1 MVAINTAYPSTTSYI
16 SLATTLAASAK
27 TTTATDQSSDDT
39 GTNQSATNVT
49 LSDAAK
55 AAIAIKDFT
64 TVIAEARS
72 KLSALLTDASRTSP
86 LEKDKLAL
94 DLSSLDQREIYAMAS
109 DKGFSADEQKA
120 AGLEMQRRFDAALS
134 GPAAVAKV
142 TGTYTALYKAAGE
155 YLDTLGAEEKAE
167 PDWIAARAAV
177 TEGLKQLQSAP
188 KQLPAAGK
196 DDPVALYLKLQEA
209 GGGSSNLPIADVAN
223 SARKTLD
230 ALYADALAGGK
241 APTFNKDTKTG
252 NFIDLSKLDSR
263 TLSSIALDQTGK
275 FSSDEVRAA
284 SSTLRSKSGAAL
296 VAGFQNAAKSSDPT
310 AFSQNIISMYASMT
324 TEERQASG
332 WSPQFYEAALN
343 SYQSATK
350 LLNMFSEAGG
360 SSTSFLSWMG
370 K

>member
-1 MVAINTAYPSTTSYI
+1 MVAINTAYPSTTSYV

-27 TTTATDQSSDDT
+27 AASATDQSSDDAANT
-39 GTNQSATNVT
+39 SATNVT

-55 AAIAIKDFT
+55 AAIAVKDFT

-72 KLSALLTDASRTSP
+72 KLTTLLTDANRKSP

-94 DLSSLDQREIYAMAS
+94 NLSSLDQREIYAMAS
-109 DKGFSADEQKA
+109 DKSFSADEQKA
-120 AGLEMQRRFDAALS
+120 AGLEMQRRFEAALS

-142 TGTYTALYKAAGE
+142 TGTYTGLYKAAAE
-155 YLDTLGAEEKAE
+155 YLDTLSAEEKAE
-167 PDWIAARAAV
+167 PDWITARAAV
-177 TEGLKQLQSAP
+177 TDGLKQLQADP
-188 KQLPAAGK
+188 KKLPAAGK
-196 DDPVALYLKLQEA
+196 DDPVAIYLQLQAA
-209 GGGSSNLPIADVAN
+209 GGGNKDVPIADVATG
-223 SARKTLD
+223 ARKTLD

-252 NFIDLSKLDSR
+252 NFIDLGKLDSR
-263 TLSSIALDQTGK
+263 TLSSIALDQTGQ
-275 FSSDEVRAA
+275 FSADEVRAA
-284 SSTLRSKSGAAL
+284 NSTLRSKSGAAL
-296 VAGFQNAAKSSDPT
+296 VAGFQSAAKSSDPT

-324 TEERQASG
+324 ADERQATG

-343 SYQSATK
+343 SYQSTTK
-350 LLNMFSEAGG
+350 LLNMFAEAGG